1 MTDANDPSLKSFI
14 PVDAESHFPIQN
26 LPFGVFRPRKGGT
39 ARVGSAIGEWVVD
52 LSVLE
57 RERLLNASLPPGRF
71 EKLFERSSLND
82 FATWRK
88 LAALASAFRPRL
100 PRGRQ
105 PTPPASGD
113 IGILP

>member
-71 EKLFERSSLND
+71 EKLFERSSLNAFMACGRRACGQIREELSRLLRHD
-82 FATWRK
+82 EPR
-88 LAALASAFRPRL
+88 LRNDAALR
-100 PRGRQ
+100 
-105 PTPPASGD
+105 
-113 IGILP
+113 